1 MTDVLPLDV
10 LTTLILL
17 PIIGAALVFIIP
29 DDRKR
34 MARWAALGISVAVL
48 LLSIGV
54 FYDVQT
60 NPLGP
65 GEWAFESQSE
75 WFPQINASWHVG
87 VDGLSAAM
95 VLLTGILV
103 PLAIVIAFE
112 DDRYVSQYMALFLFL
127 EAGMMGVFVSLDM
140 MIFFLFWEIGLVPM
154 YFLIFLWGGE
164 NRRYAANKFFLYTM
178 AGSLGLLLATQFI
191 GWKVESFDIPVMLEK
206 WPLMNFDSEEFKLLG
221 FIPWDV
227 KYFALLGFAVAFLIK
242 MPAWPFHTWLP
253 DAHTE
258 APTAG
263 SMLLAGVL
271 LKLGAYGFLRL
282 AIPLFPD
289 IWIAER
295 TFFDPLAFKLVD
307 VLGFL
312 AMMGIVM
319 GGLAAWGQNDF
330 KRLVAYSSVNHMG
343 FVVLGLAVAALMY
356 GTAWAEQQGNE
367 QLLAGVAG
375 VDIEQTYENGLS
387 AKVDEVYTFEAR
399 EHDRQDA
406 RTALNGAVFQMF
418 NHGLSSAGMFLLA
431 GALYHKAHTRDLRRF
446 GGLWDIVPIFGGVL
460 IFVSMAS
467 LGLPGLNGFVGEFL
481 VVAGSFKAYPV
492 YVLLSMFGLLVT
504 GIYILKGIQ
513 KLLHGPKSEEWAEYH
528 ETKHSLEIERREL
541 VALVPLMVLMLITGL
556 YPNWVLNVINDGV
569 TNWFSF
575 LGG

>member
-1 MTDVLPLDV
+1 MTDVLSLDV

-17 PIIGAALVFIIP
+17 PIVGAALVFIIP
-29 DDRKR
+29 ASQKR
-34 MARWAALGISVAVL
+34 LARWTALGISVVVMFMAL
-48 LLSIGV
+48 GI
-54 FYDVQT
+54 FYNVQ
-60 NPLGP
+60 NDPP
-65 GEWAFESQSE
+65 AAGEWAFEAQAE

-103 PLAIVIAFE
+103 PFAILIAFE
-112 DDRYVSQYMALFLFL
+112 DDRNVSQYMALFLFL
-127 EAGMMGVFVSLDM
+127 EAGMIGVFVALDM

-191 GWKVESFDIPVMLEK
+191 GWKVGSFDIPVMLRD
-206 WPLMNFDSEEFKLLG
+206 WPLMDFDDIKIFG
-221 FIPWDV
+221 FWPWNV
-227 KYFALLGFAVAFLIK
+227 KYFALLGFALAFLIK

-282 AIPLFPD
+282 AIPLFPTE
-289 IWIAER
+289 WIILRE
-295 TFFDPLAFKLVD
+295 PLGGAFAFKLVD
-307 VLGFL
+307 IIGFL

-356 GTAWAEQQGNE
+356 GTTWADAHSRT
-367 QLLAGVAG
+367 QLVAGVAG
-375 VDIEQTYENGLS
+375 IDTEQEYEGGLS
-387 AKVDEVYTFEAR
+387 AKVNEVYPAEFR
-399 EHDRQDA
+399 EQDTQDA
-406 RTALNGAVFQMF
+406 RTALNGAVLQMF
-418 NHGLSSAGMFLLA
+418 NHGLSSAGMF
-431 GALYHKAHTRDLRRF
+431 
-446 GGLWDIVPIFGGVL
+446 
-460 IFVSMAS
+460 
-467 LGLPGLNGFVGEFL
+467 
-481 VVAGSFKAYPV
+481 
-492 YVLLSMFGLLVT
+492 
-504 GIYILKGIQ
+504 
-513 KLLHGPKSEEWAEYH
+513 
-528 ETKHSLEIERREL
+528 
-541 VALVPLMVLMLITGL
+541 
-556 YPNWVLNVINDGV
+556 
-569 TNWFSF
+569 
-575 LGG
+575 